1 MIADQWYPL
10 LQSSKLGRKPVGVR
24 RMGERLVLWRDGDGR
39 PVCMRD
45 RCPHRGV
52 ALSRGRVRD
61 GALECGYH
69 GFRYGRDGQY
79 LRMPCE
85 GEDARIPAGL
95 RAHTLPVEE
104 RYGLV
109 WLFWGHA
116 DERPEIPWFDF
127 IGERRRGTAEA
138 AIEWPQNYVRTLES
152 NFDLHHTPWLH
163 GSIVPVGTRLDP
175 FEVETSGTRISAR
188 GELRRPGKR
197 SGMAFRV
204 EFVAPSATYI
214 ELTKRVYLV
223 NVDCPIDEQN
233 TWRFV
238 RYYQDYLSV
247 PGLDRLLA
255 WLALQLEWRIVQF
268 RQDLP
273 MVATQEPRLPDRNE
287 DHLVRAD
294 AGTAAYLKLRRK
306 LISQAKRRADA
317 GPDLR
322 EARRDRVS
330 DLQPAREP
338 ERHQPADDGA
348 ARGGLAR
355 LPR

>member
-69 GFRYGRDGQY
+69 GFRYGRDGQC

-138 AIEWPQNYVRTLES
+138 AIEWPLNYVRTLES

-175 FEVETSGTRISAR
+175 FEVETNGTRISAR

-197 SGMAFRV
+197 SGMPFRV
-204 EFVAPSATYI
+204 EFVAPSVTYI

-223 NVDCPIDEQN
+223 N
-233 TWRFV
+233 
-238 RYYQDYLSV
+238 
-247 PGLDRLLA
+247 A
-255 WLALQLEWRIVQF
+255 
-268 RQDLP
+268 
-273 MVATQEPRLPDRNE
+273 
-287 DHLVRAD
+287 
-294 AGTAAYLKLRRK
+294 
-306 LISQAKRRADA
+306 
-317 GPDLR
+317 
-322 EARRDRVS
+322 
-330 DLQPAREP
+330 
-338 ERHQPADDGA
+338 A
-348 ARGGLAR
+348 ARSTSRTPGASCATSRTTCRCPAWTGCWPGSPSSSSGASYNSGRTFRWWRPRSRACRTGTRTTWSAPMLAP
-355 LPR
+355 PRT